1 MKTGIIVTGLV
12 AAALVIGGFIIINN
26 KSDNNQTST
35 TSTTNKQPETA
46 TNTSET
52 QTPQSASAITY
63 ANSSFTPS
71 SLTVK
76 SGDSVSIKNNSDDAI
91 QVQSNPHPVHTD
103 NDELNVGVIQAGKTA
118 TFTLTKTGTFGYHN
132 HLNSSETGTITVQ

>member
-1 MKTGIIVTGLV
+1 MKTGVIITGLV

-63 ANSSFTPS
+63 SDGSFLPS

-76 SGDSVSIKNNSDDAI
+76 ADDSVTIKNSSNNSI
-91 QVQSNPHPVHTD
+91 QIQSNPHPIHSD
-103 NDELNVGVIQAGKTA
+103 ND
-118 TFTLTKTGTFGYHN
+118 
-132 HLNSSETGTITVQ
+132 

>member
-35 TSTTNKQPETA
+35 TNTTNKQPETA

-52 QTPQSASAITY
+52 QTPQSASPITY
-63 ANSSFTPS
+63 ANSGFTPS

-76 SGDSVSIKNNSDDAI
+76 AGDSVTIKNNSDGPI
-91 QVQSNPHPVHTD
+91 QIQSNPHPIHND
-103 NDELNVGVIQAGKTA
+103 NDELNVGLIQAGKTS
-118 TFTLTKTGTFGYHN
+118 TFTVTKTGTFGYHN
-132 HLNSSETGTITVQ
+132 HLNSSETGTIIVQ

>member
-35 TSTTNKQPETA
+35 TNTTNKQPETA

-52 QTPQSASAITY
+52 QTPQSASPITY
-63 ANSSFTPS
+63 ANSGFTPS

-76 SGDSVSIKNNSDDAI
+76 AGDSVTIKNNSDGSI
-91 QVQSNPHPVHTD
+91 QIQSK
-103 NDELNVGVIQAGKTA
+103 QAKLA
-118 TFTLTKTGTFGYHN
+118 LSQSLKQAR
-132 HLNSSETGTITVQ
+132 SVTITTSIRLKPAQSLFNKDKNSCTSKYF